1 MTFKVPL
8 QIGNEFQLLSQG
20 QSADDGLKDGADS
33 DVALAD
39 EIAVVDVSED
49 AHEESEMCKHLVRKS
64 CMQKL
69 VREGREETYWQSIR
83 SVIPPCPGMLCPKS
97 LMSNARLNP
106 EAKKPPKGAT
116 REAKQAKKK
125 R

>member
-1 MTFKVPL
+1 ML
-8 QIGNEFQLLSQG
+8 RQG

-83 SVIPPCPGMLCPKS
+83 SVMPPCPGILCPKS
-97 LMSNARLNP
+97 LMLKARLNP
-106 EAKKPPKGAT
+106 DAKNPPNGAT
-116 REAKQAKKK
+116 NDANVAMTRRWKW
-125 R
+125 